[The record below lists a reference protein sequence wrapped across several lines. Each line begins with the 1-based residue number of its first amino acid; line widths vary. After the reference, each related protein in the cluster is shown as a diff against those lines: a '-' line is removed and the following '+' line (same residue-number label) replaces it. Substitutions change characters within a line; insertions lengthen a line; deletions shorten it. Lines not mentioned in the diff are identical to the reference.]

1 MTRLA
6 ARWVL
11 LHLAVMH
18 AMACWCGVE
27 QWVGEVLDEA
37 DKLRQE

>member
-11 LHLAVMH
+11 LHLTVMH
-18 AMACWCGVE
+18 AMARWCGVE

-37 DKLRQE
+37 DRLRQE